1 MENNFII
8 SMKKGLLKIIEL
20 IKKLRDEIQERN
32 NEYIIENEG

>member
-8 SMKKGLLKIIEL
+8 SMKKGFLKIIEF